1 MAYEITPQDFCRI
14 VNNPKCQGQETEGAQ
29 AEVGH
34 QNCSFCKGNY
44 FVGGE
49 CNYGGRHKMTED
61 LKLVNQNFRAFDIL
75 VKQQT
80 KLSQSKNK
88 DAFDIAKNAL
98 LNSFQNLEKKCTH
111 EATGFFYGSCIG
123 LDGTQAQFV
132 TKIKTIFQKLASEL
146 RYYMKRVEET
156 TWEQLKSF
164 QVKLEKLDKMQA
176 EATQLAKEWKEE
188 TDPIKKAQLF
198 ALLSE
203 KNQAIKG
210 LQREIKKDPVYDI
223 FSRERADE
231 LGDIV
236 KNIFHGKG
244 SFFSWKTREEK
255 EAEEQKKEKILG
267 VSKETWKNFA
277 LIGSSLF
284 GLLIIYWIAKKQLK
298 GTT

>member
-14 VNNPKCQGQETEGAQ
+14 VNNPKCQGQETENAQ

-34 QNCSFCKGNY
+34 QNCRFCKGNY

-49 CNYGGRHKMTED
+49 CNYGGRHKMNED
-61 LKLVNQNFRAFDIL
+61 LKQINQNFRAFDVL

-88 DAFDIAKNAL
+88 DAFDIAKNTL
-98 LNSFQNLEKKCTH
+98 LNSFQILEKKCTH

-123 LDGTQAQFV
+123 LDGTQTQFV
-132 TKIKTIFQKLASEL
+132 TKIKTIFQRLASEL
-146 RYYMKRVEET
+146 CYYMKRVEET

-188 TDPIKKAQLF
+188 TDPLKKAQLF
-198 ALLSE
+198 ALLTQ
-203 KNQAIKG
+203 KNQAIKE

-236 KNIFHGKG
+236 KNIFQGKG
-244 SFFSWKTREEK
+244 TFFQWKTKQERET
-255 EAEEQKKEKILG
+255 EEQTKEKVLG
-267 VSKETWKNFA
+267 IAKDTWKNFG
-277 LIGSSLF
+277 LIGSSLL
-284 GLLIIYWIAKKQLK
+284 GLLLVYWLAKRKL
-298 GTT
+298 GGRD